1 VLDAFRELID
11 ELLNAPRA
19 LRAAEIDGDDPETR
33 SALALIT
40 DRDAAL
46 IDRIQ
51 KTIQQ
56 TTPVL
61 KAPPDQPSPAAVEGS
76 AADLMSRFETMR
88 GELVSLL
95 MNLTLRD
102 WERVA
107 IDWNGREL
115 SVADDVEHHVEF
127 DEEIQEQ
134 LTGSR

>member
-19 LRAAEIDGDDPETR
+19 LRAASIDGDDPETR
-33 SALALIT
+33 SALALVT

-51 KTIQQ
+51 KTIRQS
-56 TTPVL
+56 TPVL

>member
-19 LRAAEIDGDDPETR
+19 LRAADIDGDDPETR
-33 SALALIT
+33 SALALVT

-51 KTIQQ
+51 KTIRQ